1 MWDDYLM
8 TEEAGA
14 ATPAQTRAT
23 MTRLAARGYVQLRH
37 IFVQLPDA
45 DKPRASIVGRAVH
58 ERRHR
63 ALLLYILLLTCW
75 PWLKDNDKPLAASV
89 WIRALTPPKGGGLT
103 WSPSTLSRAWLDL
116 EEMGLIEKRT
126 RQGRATTITPRRE
139 DGEEEYEAPG
149 GRTDRWNTYF
159 SIPDAFWN
167 EEIFAKLSLP
177 GLAMLLIIA
186 KETSKKTEMYLPYNK
201 AKEWYGISAKSAQNG
216 IAELDKVG
224 LLHRREERLL
234 APLSPTG
241 YTVRNWYSLRGDF
254 GSEARK
260 AKAKL
265 ADKERRA
272 RLKAQEKQKK
282 APTFKGEK
290 S

>member
-1 MWDDYLM
+1 M
-8 TEEAGA
+8 TEETGA

-23 MTRLAARGYVQLRH
+23 MTRLAGRGYVQLRH
-37 IFVQLPDA
+37 IFVQLPDS

-63 ALLLYILLLTCW
+63 ALLLYLLLLTCW
-75 PWLKDNDKPLAASV
+75 PWLKDNEKPLAASV

-116 EEMGLIEKRT
+116 EEMGLIEERT
-126 RQGRATTITPRRE
+126 RQGRATTIIPRRE
-139 DGEEEYEAPG
+139 DGAEEYEVPG

-186 KETSKKTEMYLPYNK
+186 KETSKKKEMYLPYNK

-216 IAELDKVG
+216 IADLDKAG
-224 LLHRREERLL
+224 LLHRREEHLL

-241 YTVRNWYSLRGDF
+241 YTVRNWYSLKGDF
-254 GSEARK
+254 GNEARK
-260 AKAKL
+260 AQAKL

-272 RLKAQEKQKK
+272 RLKAREKQKK
-282 APTFKGEK
+282 SPTFKGEK
-290 S
+290 P